1 MRDERQVKA
10 QKASEDK
17 VNMTLDEAKAAC
29 LEGVPVRHKRHDVFF
44 SKIAGL
50 LYEPNDHGGF
60 YCSCVCLDRASPI
73 STSRCDPRDLEVVG
87 A

>member
-10 QKASEDK
+10 QKPSEDK
-17 VNMTLDEAKAAC
+17 VNMTLDEAKTAC
-29 LEGVPVRHKRHDVFF
+29 LEGVPVRHKRYDTFY
-44 SKIAGL
+44 SKISGL

-73 STSRCDPRDLEVVG
+73 STARCDPRDLELIG
-87 A
+87 